1 MKGFSAVSR
10 AATYASGVILESCSP
25 ESVVAKRRDSVQK
38 PYGMTSVWGGRT
50 VNTSILSFPSVV
62 VGNLSLFKKENDNNG
77 SPTKF
82 LGDDGNDICM
92 GGRTARAFVKRLVV
106 LFLITLFTAV
116 NAPAE
121 IISAVS
127 YNPSRMGDY
136 VYLKVA
142 DKANLKGGIEAN
154 TMTVRSGGTV
164 SASSPNL
171 NYNVPVVVGASG
183 STLDMPNTAIHG
195 AAANT
200 YDNYQAVNTGT
211 PNALLNKVYVNGGT
225 TTVKSDS
232 YISTLDAVNRLKQKA
247 ATLRANKLSVSGS
260 EDASLYDEATTD
272 GFTLSGNDIPQPT
285 SSHVNTGAGLSN
297 CTLKWEERTTSDN
310 KKVKLL
316 ALANCGSGSSD
327 EDLSG
332 TTKCTWERSTQLRN
346 CTINHK
352 TYCSVAGDWSSILA
366 ASSCDVAVLT
376 LSACP
381 KATPGAVCL
390 VREQHTYPIDC
401 NPEKI
406 NSYTGAITAC
416 QARTYRAK
424 CTFSRI

>member
-1 MKGFSAVSR
+1 MV
-10 AATYASGVILESCSP
+10 
-25 ESVVAKRRDSVQK
+25 
-38 PYGMTSVWGGRT
+38 
-50 VNTSILSFPSVV
+50 SFPNSA
-62 VGNLSLFKKENDNNG
+62 GRSTL
-77 SPTKF
+77 
-82 LGDDGNDICM
+82 GND
-92 GGRTARAFVKRLVV
+92 GLTTSGRPARAFVKRLVV
-106 LFLITLFTAV
+106 LFLITLFAAV

-171 NYNVPVVVGASG
+171 NYNVPAVVGASG
-183 STLDMPNTAIHG
+183 SALDMPNTAIHG

-211 PNALLNKVYVNGGT
+211 PTALLNNVYVNGGT
-225 TTVKSDS
+225 TTVKNDS
-232 YISTLDAVNRLKQKA
+232 YIATLDAVNRLKQKA

-260 EDASLYDEATTD
+260 EDASLYDDATTD

-285 SSHVNTGAGLSN
+285 SSHVNTGAALSN

-316 ALANCGSGSSD
+316 ALANCGSGRPTIPTIPTDDCSGLIYKSTHKAECCPWVPKTAAD
-327 EDLSG
+327 GICYKWDWVFVISGDQDVDCSNRNYGTYRTSCGTCSG
-332 TTKCTWERSTQLRN
+332 THQYCDLES
-346 CTINHK
+346 CINGGTTLHRDS
-352 TYCSVAGDWSSILA
+352 Y
-366 ASSCDVAVLT
+366 SCE
-376 LSACP
+376 
-381 KATPGAVCL
+381 L
-390 VREQHTYPIDC
+390 VR
-401 NPEKI
+401 N
-406 NSYTGAITAC
+406 GW
-416 QARTYRAK
+416 
-424 CTFSRI
+424 

>member
-1 MKGFSAVSR
+1 MV
-10 AATYASGVILESCSP
+10 
-25 ESVVAKRRDSVQK
+25 
-38 PYGMTSVWGGRT
+38 
-50 VNTSILSFPSVV
+50 SFPNSA
-62 VGNLSLFKKENDNNG
+62 GRSTL
-77 SPTKF
+77 
-82 LGDDGNDICM
+82 GND
-92 GGRTARAFVKRLVV
+92 GLTTSGRTARAFVKRLVV
-106 LFLITLFTAV
+106 LFLITLFAAV

-171 NYNVPVVVGASG
+171 NSNVPAVGGESG
-183 STLDMPNTAIHG
+183 SALDMPNTAIHG

-211 PNALLNKVYVNGGT
+211 PNALLNNVYVNGGK

-260 EDASLYDEATTD
+260 EDAILYDDATTD

-285 SSHVNTGAGLSN
+285 SSHVNTGAALSN

-316 ALANCGSGSSD
+316 ALANCGSGRPTIPTIPTDDCSGLIYKSTHKAECCPWVPKTAADGICYKWDWVFVISGDQDVDCSNRNYGTSCGTCSSPNQYC
-327 EDLSG
+327 DLKSCIYGG
-332 TTKCTWERSTQLRN
+332 TTLHIDSYKCE
-346 CTINHK
+346 
-352 TYCSVAGDWSSILA
+352 
-366 ASSCDVAVLT
+366 
-376 LSACP
+376 
-381 KATPGAVCL
+381 L
-390 VREQHTYPIDC
+390 VR
-401 NPEKI
+401 N
-406 NSYTGAITAC
+406 GW
-416 QARTYRAK
+416 
-424 CTFSRI
+424 

>member
-1 MKGFSAVSR
+1 MKGFIDVSR
-10 AATYASGVILESCSP
+10 AATCASVVILESCSP

-38 PYGMTSVWGGRT
+38 PYGMTFVWGGRT
-50 VNTSILSFPSVV
+50 A
-62 VGNLSLFKKENDNNG
+62 
-77 SPTKF
+77 
-82 LGDDGNDICM
+82 
-92 GGRTARAFVKRLVV
+92 GGFGKRFVV
-106 LFLITLFTAV
+106 LFLITLFAAV
-116 NAPAE
+116 NASAE

-142 DKANLKGGIEAN
+142 DKANLKGGIESN

-171 NYNVPVVVGASG
+171 NYNVPAVVGESG

-211 PNALLNKVYVNGGT
+211 PTALLNNVYVNGGT

-260 EDASLYDEATTD
+260 ENASLYDDGTTD

-285 SSHVNTGAGLSN
+285 GSHVNTGASLSN

-316 ALANCGSGSSD
+316 ALANCGRGNPTLPTIPTDDCSGLIYKSTHKAECCPWVPMTAADGICYKWDWVFVISG
-327 EDLSG
+327 DLAVDCSNRNYGTYRTSCGTCSG
-332 TTKCTWERSTQLRN
+332 THGYCDLES
-346 CTINHK
+346 CINGGTTLHRDH
-352 TYCSVAGDWSSILA
+352 Y
-366 ASSCDVAVLT
+366 SCE
-376 LSACP
+376 
-381 KATPGAVCL
+381 L
-390 VREQHTYPIDC
+390 VK
-401 NPEKI
+401 N
-406 NSYTGAITAC
+406 GW
-416 QARTYRAK
+416 
-424 CTFSRI
+424 

>member
-1 MKGFSAVSR
+1 MKGV
-10 AATYASGVILESCSP
+10 
-25 ESVVAKRRDSVQK
+25 
-38 PYGMTSVWGGRT
+38 
-50 VNTSILSFPSVV
+50 TSILSFPSVV

-82 LGDDGNDICM
+82 LGDDGLTTS
-92 GGRTARAFVKRLVV
+92 GRTARAFVKRLVV
-106 LFLITLFTAV
+106 LFLITLFAAV

-171 NYNVPVVVGASG
+171 NYNVPAVVGESG
-183 STLDMPNTAIHG
+183 SALDMPNTAIHG

-211 PNALLNKVYVNGGT
+211 PTALLNNVYVNGGK

-260 EDASLYDEATTD
+260 EDASLYDDATTD

-285 SSHVNTGAGLSN
+285 SSHVNTGAALSN
-297 CTLKWEERTTSDN
+297 CTLKWEERVTSN
-310 KKVKLL
+310 NQKVKLL
-316 ALANCGSGSSD
+316 ALANCNGATTPSTPETDPCEDNIYKVDHKSECCSYLSSKGD
-327 EDLSG
+327 TDCWLPLSWTCEEDGISSQWEG
-332 TTKCTWERSTQLRN
+332 DYCGNYESYSCSSESAVMICSDAQADNTVIRKTCT
-346 CTINHK
+346 
-352 TYCSVAGDWSSILA
+352 
-366 ASSCDVAVLT
+366 CDY
-376 LSACP
+376 SP
-381 KATPGAVCL
+381 NGW
-390 VREQHTYPIDC
+390 
-401 NPEKI
+401 
-406 NSYTGAITAC
+406 
-416 QARTYRAK
+416 
-424 CTFSRI
+424 

>member
-1 MKGFSAVSR
+1 MKGVSAVSR

-106 LFLITLFTAV
+106 MFLITLFAAV

-171 NYNVPVVVGASG
+171 NYNVPAVVGESG
-183 STLDMPNTAIHG
+183 STLDMPNTTIHG

-211 PNALLNKVYVNGGT
+211 PNALLNNVYVNGGK

-260 EDASLYDEATTD
+260 EDASLYDDATTD

-285 SSHVNTGAGLSN
+285 GSHVNTGARLSN
-297 CTLKWEERTTSDN
+297 CTLKWEERVTSN
-310 KKVKLL
+310 NQKVKLL
-316 ALANCGSGSSD
+316 ALANCNGKPTLPTIPTDDCSDIIYKDTHKAECCFRVPMTAADGICYKWDWVFVISGDQDVNCSNRNYSASCGTCSSPNQYC
-327 EDLSG
+327 DLKSCINGG
-332 TTKCTWERSTQLRN
+332 TTLHTDSYKCEVVRN
-346 CTINHK
+346 
-352 TYCSVAGDWSSILA
+352 GW
-366 ASSCDVAVLT
+366 
-376 LSACP
+376 
-381 KATPGAVCL
+381 
-390 VREQHTYPIDC
+390 
-401 NPEKI
+401 
-406 NSYTGAITAC
+406 
-416 QARTYRAK
+416 
-424 CTFSRI
+424 